1 MTRSL
6 LVRNV
11 GPGVAVQDL
20 GRPGFLAYGL
30 TKGGAADPLALYE
43 GAALLGQDPN
53 CAALEMVGLGG
64 SFEATADTRIALTGA
79 EMKADIDGATIVWN
93 ACHALP
99 KGAILNI
106 GGTRKGVFGYLHVGG
121 GFDTPLYMGTRG
133 SHLSA
138 GLGSLVAAGNE
149 LPIAPD
155 KGGETGLIL
164 PRDNRFGGGTL
175 RVAPSMQ
182 THAFSDDMRQ
192 RFTQTTFKRDPRA
205 NRQGVRMDCEGRGFQ
220 AENQLGIVSEVI
232 VPGDIQIPGDGRPFV
247 LMSESQTT
255 GGYPRMG
262 TVLATDLPCVA
273 QAQTGADIRFE
284 FVTLDD
290 ARAIETRETIRR
302 LGLRRTVQPLLR
314 DPAKIADLLGYQL
327 ISGATAGHD

>member
-164 PRDNRFGGGTL
+164 PRDNRFDGGTL

-192 RFTQTTFKRDPRA
+192 RFTQTTSNATRA
-205 NRQGVRMDCEGRGFQ
+205 
-220 AENQLGIVSEVI
+220 
-232 VPGDIQIPGDGRPFV
+232 P
-247 LMSESQTT
+247 T
-255 GGYPRMG
+255 GKASGW
-262 TVLATDLPCVA
+262 TAK
-273 QAQTGADIRFE
+273 GADFMPK
-284 FVTLDD
+284 TS
-290 ARAIETRETIRR
+290 
-302 LGLRRTVQPLLR
+302 LGLCLR
-314 DPAKIADLLGYQL
+314 
-327 ISGATAGHD
+327 